1 MQERGINT
9 EELVTHSNGLV
20 ASAKEELLWLRELK
34 ARDCAGDYVLLDLDE
49 VGIGGRHSKDR
60 VEMRIVLEKYG
71 DTGPV
76 VLGHADAKTLLHRG
90 LARDHDLL
98 LAERPEIVESASQ
111 VTIRGVYIARK
122 GFFNW
127 LPADEQVRGFV
138 GGTERCDGAG
148 QYGTRALDQLPCGR
162 LVHLKAV
169 GFIGVEI
176 AGDALAH

>member
-1 MQERGINT
+1 MDT
-9 EELVTHSNGLV
+9 EELVTHSRGLV
-20 ASAKEELLWLRELK
+20 ASAKEQLLLLRELE
-34 ARDCAGDYVLLDLDE
+34 ARDGAGDYVLLNLDE

-60 VEMRIVLEKYG
+60 VEMRIVLKE
-71 DTGPV
+71 DSDSRPV
-76 VLGHADAKTLLHRG
+76 VLVHADAKTLLHRG

-122 GFFNW
+122 GFFNR
-127 LPADEQVRGFV
+127 LPPNKQIRSLVRRAEG
-138 GGTERCDGAG
+138 RDCSG
-148 QYGTRALDQLPCGR
+148 QHGTRSFDQLPCRR

-176 AGDALAH
+176 ATHTLTH

>member
-1 MQERGINT
+1 MDT
-9 EELVTHSNGLV
+9 EELVTHSRSLV
-20 ASAKEELLWLRELK
+20 ASAKEQLLLLRELE
-34 ARDCAGDYVLLDLDE
+34 ARDGAGDYVLLNLDE

-76 VLGHADAKTLLHRG
+76 VLVHADAKTLLHRG

-111 VTIRGVYIARK
+111 VTIRRVYIARK

-148 QYGTRALDQLPCGR
+148 QYGTRAFDQLPCGR
-162 LVHLKAV
+162 FVHLKAI

-176 AGDALAH
+176 AAHTLTH

>member
-9 EELVTHSNGLV
+9 EELVPHSNGLF

-76 VLGHADAKTLLHRG
+76 VLVHADAKTLLHRG

-122 GFFNW
+122 GFFNR
-127 LPADEQVRGFV
+127 LPPNKQIRSLVRRAEG
-138 GGTERCDGAG
+138 RDCSG
-148 QYGTRALDQLPCGR
+148 QHGTRAFDQLPCGR
-162 LVHLKAV
+162 LVHLKAI

-176 AGDALAH
+176 AAHTLTH